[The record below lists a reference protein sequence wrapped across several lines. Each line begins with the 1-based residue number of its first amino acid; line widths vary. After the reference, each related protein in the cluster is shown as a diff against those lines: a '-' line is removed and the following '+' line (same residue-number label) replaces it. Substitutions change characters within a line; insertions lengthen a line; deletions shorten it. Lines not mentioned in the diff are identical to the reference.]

1 MILRSVRECD
11 AERLVA
17 RDELSPN
24 GGQSDPLVNR
34 GCVKEG
40 GVREG
45 HQNERENVEV
55 L

>member
-1 MILRSVRECD
+1 MIVRSVRECD

-24 GGQSDPLVNR
+24 SGQLDPLVTR

-40 GVREG
+40 RGC
-45 HQNERENVEV
+45 ERRTSE
-55 L
+55 